1 MTFSP
6 FGNSQSESWNLRRFP
21 DIGELEVASGGE
33 VVWAGEGEAV
43 GAEAEGGG
51 EVGAEGGAVGAVDY
65 AGGAALV
72 GGVAGEEVEGE
83 EGYGEGEL
91 VETGVAEGGGDGAV
105 KGGVDP
111 RGDGY
116 DAAQAQVG
124 YRGQELQAC
133 RVG

>member
-1 MTFSP
+1 MLLAVSSLLFVEFQP
-6 FGNSQSESWNLRRFP
+6 E
-21 DIGELEVASGGE
+21 GGGARE
-33 VVWAGEGEAV
+33 VVGAGEGEAV
-43 GAEAEGGG
+43 GAEAEGSG
-51 EVGAEGGAVGAVDY
+51 EVGAEGVAVGVGDY

-91 VETGVAEGGGDGAV
+91 VEMGVAEGGGDGAL
-105 KGGVDP
+105 KGRVDP

-116 DAAQAQVG
+116 DAAQAKVG

>member
-1 MTFSP
+1 M
-6 FGNSQSESWNLRRFP
+6 R
-21 DIGELEVASGGE
+21 E
-33 VVWAGEGEAV
+33 VVGAGEGEAV

-51 EVGAEGGAVGAVDY
+51 EVGAEGGAVGVVDY

-91 VETGVAEGGGDGAV
+91 VEIGVAEGGGYGAL

-111 RGDGY
+111 LGDGD
-116 DAAQAQVG
+116 DAAQAKVG